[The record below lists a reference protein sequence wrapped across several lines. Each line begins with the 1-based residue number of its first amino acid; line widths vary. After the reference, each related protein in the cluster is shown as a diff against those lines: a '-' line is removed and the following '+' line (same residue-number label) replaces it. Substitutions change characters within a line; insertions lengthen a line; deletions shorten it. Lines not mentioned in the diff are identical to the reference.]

1 MIGPLDFLH
10 PWLLLLLP
18 LAVLP
23 LLSRK
28 RDSLAF
34 PALGW
39 LPKDRLG
46 QTAARLWRAAAVLAI
61 LSLVLALAAPGRPE
75 SQVTRTGRG
84 AEILLLLDRSRSMD
98 DRMLPS
104 DWRSLDPIIVYQQ
117 ARSRG
122 PQKIKVA
129 REVLAKFVE
138 QRPYDRFGLTFFS
151 TNPIHVVSFTQH
163 DDIVLAGITAG
174 ATGRGLADTD
184 VGRGLLSAIGEFDQ
198 RSYSGSRIIVLVSDG
213 GAQLDDEIK
222 QRIQS
227 GLQRNR
233 IALYWIYLRSLNS
246 PELDKAQDEGMAEI
260 ALHHYFQTLR
270 TPYRAYQAEIP
281 EDLSKAI
288 ADVGQQQNF
297 PLDYIERIPRL
308 DYASYCIVL
317 GLVCCTLML
326 AYRWFLLRSWQ

>member
-1 MIGPLDFLH
+1 MIQHLGFLH

-18 LAVLP
+18 LAALP
-23 LLSRK
+23 LLPRK
-28 RDSLAF
+28 RDNLAF
-34 PALGW
+34 PSLAW

-61 LSLVLALAAPGRPE
+61 LSLVIALAGPGRPE
-75 SQVTRTGRG
+75 SEVTRTGHG

-104 DWRSLDPIIVYQQ
+104 DWRSIDPIIVYQQ

-129 REVLAKFVE
+129 REVLAKFIE
-138 QRPYDRFGLTFFS
+138 QRPHDRFALTFFS
-151 TNPIHVVSFTQH
+151 TNPIHVVPFTQH
-163 DDIVLAGITAG
+163 SEIVLAGIAAG
-174 ATGRGLADTD
+174 ATGRGLAETD
-184 VGRGLLSAIGEFDQ
+184 VGRALVSAIGEFDQ

-213 GAQLDDEIK
+213 GAQLDDETK
-222 QRIQS
+222 QRVRS

-233 IALYWIYLRSLNS
+233 IALYWIYLRSLNG

-260 ALHHYFQTLR
+260 ALHHYFQTLA

-288 ADVGQQQNF
+288 ADVGLQQNL
-297 PLDYIERIPRL
+297 PLDYVERIPRL
-308 DYASYCIVL
+308 DYAPHCVAV
-317 GLVCCTLML
+317 GLACCFLML
-326 AYRWFLLRSWQ
+326 VYRWFLLRSWQ